1 MFTETVTRY
10 QVQPGLAMNTFGK
23 GGETGGYTGG
33 YTRSGDFL
41 ILGINVLLFPVSMF
55 LNLSLAVQISLVL
68 SQ

>member
-1 MFTETVTRY
+1 MFTVTRY

-23 GGETGGYTGG
+23 GGETGG